1 VLYFGTMGCILL
13 GLIGVLTGIWADKF
27 DHGAA
32 VTNFVIQ
39 PLTLLSGTFYAIDR
53 VNPTMALLSHANPF
67 FYVIDGFRF
76 GFLGVADGLL
86 LQGALVLLG
95 VNIALWWA
103 SYRVI
108 KSGWRLKA

>member
-1 VLYFGTMGCILL
+1 MTSRRPG
-13 GLIGVLTGIWADKF
+13 
-27 DHGAA
+27 
-32 VTNFVIQ
+32 N
-39 PLTLLSGTFYAIDR
+39 R
-53 VNPTMALLSHANPF
+53 VNPTMAMLSHANPF

-95 VNIALWWA
+95 VNIVLWWA